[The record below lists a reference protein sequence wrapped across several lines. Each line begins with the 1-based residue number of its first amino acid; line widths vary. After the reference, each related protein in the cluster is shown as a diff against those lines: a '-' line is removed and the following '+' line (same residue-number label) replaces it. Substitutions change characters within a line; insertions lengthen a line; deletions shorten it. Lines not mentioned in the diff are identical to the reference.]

1 MKLVTF
7 DDIIKLEIAPHICYE
22 WVVEMIKQK
31 EKLCFQ
37 KKSV

>member
-31 EKLCFQ
+31 EL
-37 KKSV
+37 